1 MDLGY
6 LANTCLFS
14 FNSLIVTSLQEA
26 PQTYA
31 ERLQQVSLA
40 RMSDLSESQLRV
52 ILSPLFDKSG
62 FI

>member
-40 RMSDLSESQLRV
+40 RMSDLSESQLKV

>member
-26 PQTYA
+26 PQAYA